1 MIDLLFSLA
10 YLYFCLLF
18 EHLVPL
24 VLSLPC
30 LQSHHLANQ
39 TFFHSVKLR
48 CALSRACPLQLHPAG
63 ENHVVED
70 ERFWVGI
77 ILAAMNL
84 ERSSMLE
91 ASLPSSK
98 RQKWCY
104 LTEKHEFFQAPLCM
118 QHASSFHHASW
129 IFVLKA
135 VLVHTPA
142 FHELNFFCGKRSAT
156 FTEKLSI
163 LVFEQQFVLHQV
175 IIISLIIPLHFL
187 LLRCRWKIS
196 LFGNRGWTG
205 KMFRLL
211 GQVIASW
218 RFYCDWFVL
227 ASQGKWVHNIKILC
241 CELEATLNCQTMFL
255 LSGFSMATST
265 VAMLMT

>member
-1 MIDLLFSLA
+1 MLQQFSHTAHDRYFSRTQCASAKKWKTKTSSNIQQKHPALFFGFVFNNWVLTTTVHTVTQYDSPQFTPSWRINCRIALAWWILSKSPCAAKSNCVIDLLFSLA

-63 ENHVVED
+63 EPRVVED
-70 ERFWVGI
+70 KMV
-77 ILAAMNL
+77 
-84 ERSSMLE
+84 E
-91 ASLPSSK
+91 AGSFLPSSK

-104 LTEKHEFFQAPLCM
+104 LTEKHDFFQAPSCM

-142 FHELNFFCGKRSAT
+142 FHELNFFVGNAVQLLQKS
-156 FTEKLSI
+156 FPFWSLS
-163 LVFEQQFVLHQV
+163 
-175 IIISLIIPLHFL
+175 S
-187 LLRCRWKIS
+187 
-196 LFGNRGWTG
+196 N
-205 KMFRLL
+205 
-211 GQVIASW
+211 
-218 RFYCDWFVL
+218 FYCT
-227 ASQGKWVHNIKILC
+227 K
-241 CELEATLNCQTMFL
+241 
-255 LSGFSMATST
+255 
-265 VAMLMT
+265 

>member
-1 MIDLLFSLA
+1 MNFFKLLYACNMLRVFIMPLEYSSL
-10 YLYFCLLF
+10 
-18 EHLVPL
+18 
-24 VLSLPC
+24 
-30 LQSHHLANQ
+30 
-39 TFFHSVKLR
+39 K
-48 CALSRACPLQLHPAG
+48 
-63 ENHVVED
+63 
-70 ERFWVGI
+70 
-77 ILAAMNL
+77 
-84 ERSSMLE
+84 
-91 ASLPSSK
+91 PSSFTL
-98 RQKWCY
+98 QPF
-104 LTEKHEFFQAPLCM
+104 TN
-118 QHASSFHHASW
+118 S
-129 IFVLKA
+129 
-135 VLVHTPA
+135 
-142 FHELNFFCGKRSAT
+142 FFCGKRSAT

-163 LVFEQQFVLHQV
+163 LVFEQPFVLHQV
-175 IIISLIIPLHFL
+175 IVLPLKIPLHFL